1 MMSPFSLA
9 AFQDLSLSLSSSI
22 IMSDVNFS
30 GFVIS
35 GDWIPLGFEDLY
47 ISSNLGSCFAIV
59 SLYNLSAP
67 FSPFSRPP
75 IMNILYARWC
85 PKSPRLLSFLILF
98 SFCSFNLIISFVLST
113 SLLILF
119 SSCSNVLL
127 NSFSE
132 FLVSL
137 LYFSTPYLLCGS
149 LE

>member
-22 IMSDVNFS
+22 IMSDVNFF

-47 ISSNLGSCFAIV
+47 ISSNSGSCFAIF

-85 PKSPRLLSFLILF
+85 PKSPRVF
-98 SFCSFNLIISFVLST
+98 
-113 SLLILF
+113 
-119 SSCSNVLL
+119 
-127 NSFSE
+127 
-132 FLVSL
+132 
-137 LYFSTPYLLCGS
+137 
-149 LE
+149 